1 MERSQNT
8 LGRWKNWSTCKW
20 FHIEAVMI
28 CFQNNLCQYSYR
40 SLSQEIL
47 LKIPRMFWVSLK
59 NIKWISMIHG
69 LYLEKRQIG
78 FCYLKNDEH
87 FYRIGV
93 LEVSVHPMQL
103 NALIIHSWT
112 WTIVLVWHLMDRK
125 LSPLKLWYWCCK
137 SNWQW
142 TWMCASS
149 NLNDVLSKVKIFRIN
164 HWLKCYPRKQ
174 FDHLFLSFQS
184 EVQLWAMETPNL
196 LHDICLVKN
205 LKTDISCTH
214 SFLSFI
220 QLPPPSF
227 PLLSTFISYQCRD
240 VSFNN
245 LRGEIPSTFI
255 QLARIDFL

>member
-28 CFQNNLCQYSYR
+28 CFQNILCQYSYR

-112 WTIVLVWHLMDRK
+112 WKIVLVWHIMDRK
-125 LSPLKLWYWCCK
+125 QSRYHLSSFDTDVAKVIGSELECVPLRTLMMCFQKLRF
-137 SNWQW
+137 S
-142 TWMCASS
+142 
-149 NLNDVLSKVKIFRIN
+149 V
-164 HWLKCYPRKQ
+164 
-174 FDHLFLSFQS
+174 
-184 EVQLWAMETPNL
+184 
-196 LHDICLVKN
+196 
-205 LKTDISCTH
+205 
-214 SFLSFI
+214 
-220 QLPPPSF
+220 
-227 PLLSTFISYQCRD
+227 
-240 VSFNN
+240 
-245 LRGEIPSTFI
+245 
-255 QLARIDFL
+255 